1 MTYSYTI
8 VNVGSSPN
16 DATGDGLRN
25 AFIKINNNFANINAG
40 LFLVG
45 NVTTGVLDVSGAATV
60 NSLTVNAVSALG
72 GNLVVAGNAVIQKAT
87 SISGIVTANSGVTSN
102 STSTGA
108 LVVAGGVGASGN
120 LYLGGN
126 FSLNG
131 LTIASPNY
139 ITVSANASY
148 SLSSTV
154 TDNFLLVVGVT
165 PLTATLN
172 LPSTPVDGQVCIFSS
187 NANVT
192 LSLGSGNVNI
202 PYAGAVPA
210 GFFTRYIYRAASST
224 WFKG

>member
-1 MTYSYTI
+1 
-8 VNVGSSPN
+8 
-16 DATGDGLRN
+16 
-25 AFIKINNNFANINAG
+25 
-40 LFLVG
+40 
-45 NVTTGVLDVSGAATV
+45 VLDVSGAATV

-108 LVVAGGVGASGN
+108 LVVTGGVGISGN
-120 LYLGGN
+120 LSLGGN
-126 FSLNG
+126 LRLGG
-131 LTIASPNY
+131 LTIATPNY

-154 TDNFLLVVGVT
+154 TDNFLLVIS
-165 PLTATLN
+165 PAYTATLN
-172 LPSTPVDGQVCIFSS
+172 MPSSPVDGQVCIFSA

-192 LSLGSGNVNI
+192 LALGSGNVNI
-202 PYAGAVPA
+202 PYTGAVSA
-210 GFFTRYIYRAASST
+210 GYFTRYIYRAASSS